1 MRLNATTLN
10 LATMP
15 PALPVSHL
23 AHARSRKGEGAPDSG
38 KPASVNLPADD
49 DACLRWIAASED
61 VPLAE
66 VARAAMNDY
75 FAWRMGTPELA
86 EQIAAAQ
93 RRESTRRE
101 HTFAALLMEDA
112 GALGM
117 PTAAEVS
124 KDPTEWRAM
133 SIRLSAHY
141 VRKLTAFA
149 LVDDNSLADQ
159 VRAAVD
165 LYLERMVSGSRA
177 ALAAQWD
184 EGKVARPHPRV
195 HRSRPATLAGSG

>member
-86 EQIAAAQ
+86 EQIAAIQPGIQ
-93 RRESTRRE
+93 R
-101 HTFAALLMEDA
+101 
-112 GALGM
+112 
-117 PTAAEVS
+117 
-124 KDPTEWRAM
+124 
-133 SIRLSAHY
+133 
-141 VRKLTAFA
+141 
-149 LVDDNSLADQ
+149 
-159 VRAAVD
+159 
-165 LYLERMVSGSRA
+165 LYVSGYPADFVAHRGVLEA
-177 ALAAQWD
+177 GVHFLQKPFTLQDLAA
-184 EGKVARPHPRV
+184 KVQEV
-195 HRSRPATLAGSG
+195 LA